1 MLKPAPVT
9 WQSSRQS
16 LATPLQRC
24 SSAARL
30 LIAYTWA
37 LLSRE
42 HARFLSAVLAVALS
56 AVLINLEW
64 GLMLGIFS
72 TTSIPIDHTEADI
85 WVGAPVVPSVDLGR
99 PISVLHLSRLANQ
112 PEVSETALYVL
123 AFGTWVRPDSSRETC
138 VIVGTELFDP
148 LPGTVREL
156 DPELRARLSEPGSVV
171 VDADDISR
179 LGVDEVGAIG
189 EVNGQR
195 VRIVGM
201 IHGLKG
207 LHGPFLFCS
216 LDTAR
221 TLSGLPSDQTTYV
234 VGRCRNPADA
244 GAVVKRLQKYSDMSA
259 FTSDQ
264 FSLRTRLHWLTK
276 THGGIATA
284 FTAGLALLV
293 GLVITRQ
300 TLYAATVSSLREY
313 ALLRAM
319 GIPRRRIGLYVLAQ
333 SCGVGAAGV
342 LLAIPLIAAL
352 GAVAGLLGLPMYMA
366 WWLTALVLLATI
378 VMALLSGLATLRIL
392 RLMEPI
398 SLLR

>member
-1 MLKPAPVT
+1 
-9 WQSSRQS
+9 
-16 LATPLQRC
+16 
-24 SSAARL
+24 
-30 LIAYTWA
+30 
-37 LLSRE
+37 
-42 HARFLSAVLAVALS
+42 
-56 AVLINLEW
+56 
-64 GLMLGIFS
+64 
-72 TTSIPIDHTEADI
+72 
-85 WVGAPVVPSVDLGR
+85 
-99 PISVLHLSRLANQ
+99 VLHHSRLANQ
-112 PEVSETALYVL
+112 PEISDTALYVL
-123 AFGTWVRPDSSRETC
+123 AFGQWIRPDSSRETC
-138 VIVGTELFDP
+138 VIIGTELFGA
-148 LPGTVREL
+148 LPGTVREIG
-156 DPELRARLSEPGSVV
+156 PELRARLTEPGSVV
-171 VDADDISR
+171 VDSDDISR

-201 IHGLKG
+201 VSGLKG

-221 TLSGLPSDQTTYV
+221 LLAGVPSDQTTYV

-244 GAVVKRLQKYSDMSA
+244 SAVVKRLQRYTDISA
-259 FTSDQ
+259 FTSEQ

-276 THGGIATA
+276 THGGVATA
-284 FTAGLALLV
+284 FTAALALLV

-313 ALLRAM
+313 ALLRAL

-333 SCGVGAAGV
+333 SCGVGVAGLIV
-342 LLAIPLIAAL
+342 AIPLIAAL
-352 GAVAGLLGLPMYMA
+352 GWVAGLLGLPMFMA
-366 WWLTALVLLATI
+366 WWLTGLVLLATV